1 MSPSVGSRQSS
12 YQQLDSRSV
21 RSFASDEYSSGQT
34 NGLYSPFFSGLEIQL
49 PASALNSSSS
59 SAHDLS
65 PPLPPRP
72 LDLLRSTS
80 AGRESEFARPWAPGP
95 GYPSPRSSPSL
106 SAPSAHGIPVY
117 TAGGVPMEPQR
128 QRYSQGV
135 TQPVRDRNQHQHYHQ
150 HYQHVTTPGAFPASA
165 AAPAAPSWGSRTAA
179 AAGSPGDPGR
189 PVGAAAAVGHMRP
202 LSVRSSSS
210 SVGSL
215 SSLHGTRHPGQHAHP
230 ATDAAWRHRDSY
242 ASDIAEND

>member
-1 MSPSVGSRQSS
+1 
-12 YQQLDSRSV
+12 
-21 RSFASDEYSSGQT
+21 
-34 NGLYSPFFSGLEIQL
+34 L

-106 SAPSAHGIPVY
+106 STPSADGIPVH
-117 TAGGVPMEPQR
+117 TTGGVPMEPQR
-128 QRYSQGV
+128 QRYS
-135 TQPVRDRNQHQHYHQ
+135 RDRNQHQHYHQ
-150 HYQHVTTPGAFPASA
+150 HYQHVTTPGAFPAFA
-165 AAPAAPSWGSRTAA
+165 AAPIALSGGSRTTAA
-179 AAGSPGDPGR
+179 TGSPGDAGR
-189 PVGAAAAVGHMRP
+189 PVGVAAAVGHMRP

-215 SSLHGTRHPGQHAHP
+215 SSLHATRYPGQHAHP

-242 ASDIAEND
+242 ASDVAEND